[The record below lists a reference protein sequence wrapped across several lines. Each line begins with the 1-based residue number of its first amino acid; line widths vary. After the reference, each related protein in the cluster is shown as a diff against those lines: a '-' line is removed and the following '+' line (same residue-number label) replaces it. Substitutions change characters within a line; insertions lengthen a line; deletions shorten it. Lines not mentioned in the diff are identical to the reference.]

1 MLRLGASLDSE
12 REVGMCGLSRRQA
25 RKASSRINTSRDCS
39 NRVPLLS
46 IRPDLADHGAGSLHY
61 TVVSSDQEHATDGGG
76 SKATPQSAANLRNT
90 ILLEPFISSAEGANQ
105 VALLSTPRQD
115 RQGDRRDASCPS
127 NHFGAPPL
135 KGCELQTRAAG
146 ASFETSG
153 QSSYIWRPNAAWCRK
168 NDRHQR
174 RFT

>member
-1 MLRLGASLDSE
+1 MLLMLRLGASLDSE

-46 IRPDLADHGAGSLHY
+46 IRPDLADHGAGSLRY
-61 TVVSSDQEHATDGGG
+61 TVASSDKERATDGGE

-105 VALLSTPRQD
+105 VACSARQD
-115 RQGDRRDASCPS
+115 KIDKAIGEMRLVLP
-127 NHFGAPPL
+127 
-135 KGCELQTRAAG
+135 T
-146 ASFETSG
+146 TS
-153 QSSYIWRPNAAWCRK
+153 ALLL
-168 NDRHQR
+168 
-174 RFT
+174 